1 MPLIAIGAPPLKIRG
16 RRMTRPAAM
25 RLFSHRTFPEALSKR
40 RTGGIYRAMS
50 AAITTAI
57 SAAGNDS
64 PRPAEIP
71 KIRIRGLRKR
81 FGPKIV
87 LDGVD
92 LDVMPSTSMVVI
104 GGSGSGKSVLLKC
117 ILGLID
123 PDDGRIEV
131 DGQDILTQSRRER
144 ELTRAR
150 IGMLFQNG
158 ALFDS
163 LPVWENVAFGLLA
176 RHATTRAGARD
187 RANDILQQVGLAA
200 SVGDLSPSEL
210 SGGMQKR
217 VALARAIAAQ
227 PDIMFFDEPTT
238 GLDPI
243 MGAVIDGLIVD
254 CVKRLGST
262 AIAITHDMAS
272 ARRIGDR
279 AAMLLNGRVVWCGPA
294 EALMNSGNPAV
305 DQFTHGRRE
314 GPIQME
320 LRR

>member
-1 MPLIAIGAPPLKIRG
+1 
-16 RRMTRPAAM
+16 
-25 RLFSHRTFPEALSKR
+25 
-40 RTGGIYRAMS
+40 MS
-50 AAITTAI
+50 
-57 SAAGNDS
+57 
-64 PRPAEIP
+64 EMP
-71 KIRIRGLRKR
+71 KIRVRGLVKR
-81 FGPKIV
+81 FGDKLV

-92 LDVMPSTSMVVI
+92 LDVPTGTSMVVI

-117 ILGLID
+117 ILGLLRPNAGTIEID
-123 PDDGRIEV
+123 GVDATSLAAHKREEV
-131 DGQDILTQSRRER
+131 RSH
-144 ELTRAR
+144 

-176 RHATTRAGARD
+176 RHGVERRAARA
-187 RANDILQQVGLAA
+187 RAAEILAQVGLDA
-200 SVGDLSPSEL
+200 SVGDLSPAEL

-217 VALARAIAAQ
+217 VALARAIAAR
-227 PDIMFFDEPTT
+227 PEILFFDEPTT

-262 AIAITHDMAS
+262 AVAITHDMAS
-272 ARRIGDR
+272 ARRIGDQ
-279 AAMLLNGRVVWCGPA
+279 AAMLHKGRIVWQGA
-294 EALMNSGNPAV
+294 ALHLMDSGNPLV

>member
-1 MPLIAIGAPPLKIRG
+1 
-16 RRMTRPAAM
+16 MT
-25 RLFSHRTFPEALSKR
+25 TPE
-40 RTGGIYRAMS
+40 
-50 AAITTAI
+50 
-57 SAAGNDS
+57 
-64 PRPAEIP
+64 PIP
-71 KIRIRGLRKR
+71 KIRLRNLRKS
-81 FGPKIV
+81 FGGKLV
-87 LDGVD
+87 LDGID
-92 LDVMPSTSMVVI
+92 LDILPTTSTVII

-117 ILGLID
+117 ILGLIE
-123 PDDGRIEV
+123 PDAGTIEIDGTN
-131 DGQDILTQSRRER
+131 ILTLPRREQESIR
-144 ELTRAR
+144 SR

-163 LPVWENVAFGLLA
+163 LQVWENVAFGLLA
-176 RHATTRAGARD
+176 QRKITRREAPRHAADFLA
-187 RANDILQQVGLAA
+187 QVGLAP
-200 SVGDLSPSEL
+200 SVGDLYPAEL

-243 MGAVIDGLIVD
+243 MGAVIDGLVVD

-262 AIAITHDMAS
+262 AVAITHDMAS
-272 ARRIGDR
+272 ARRIGDA
-279 AAMLLNGRVVWCGPA
+279 AAMIHRGRIIWSGPA
-294 EALMNSGNPAV
+294 SQLLDSGNPEV

>member
-1 MPLIAIGAPPLKIRG
+1 
-16 RRMTRPAAM
+16 
-25 RLFSHRTFPEALSKR
+25 
-40 RTGGIYRAMS
+40 MS
-50 AAITTAI
+50 DQT
-57 SAAGNDS
+57 
-64 PRPAEIP
+64 P
-71 KIRIRGLRKR
+71 KIRIRGLHKYFGAKR
-81 FGPKIV
+81 V

-92 LDVMPSTSMVVI
+92 LDVPRGTSLVVI

-117 ILGLID
+117 VLGLIE
-123 PDDGRIEV
+123 PDDGVIEI
-131 DGQDILTQSRRER
+131 DGKNILTMPRNER

-163 LPVWENVAFGLLA
+163 LPVWENVAFGLIASHKASRTDA
-176 RHATTRAGARD
+176 RARAD
-187 RANDILQQVGLAA
+187 DILGQVGLAA
-200 SVGDLSPSEL
+200 SVGDLSPAEL

-217 VALARAIAAQ
+217 VALARAIASQ

-272 ARRIGDR
+272 ARRIGDQ
-279 AAMLLNGRVVWCGPA
+279 AAMLLNGRIIWAGPA
-294 EALMNSGNPAV
+294 KDLMDSGNAEV

>member
-1 MPLIAIGAPPLKIRG
+1 
-16 RRMTRPAAM
+16 MTDV
-25 RLFSHRTFPEALSKR
+25 T
-40 RTGGIYRAMS
+40 
-50 AAITTAI
+50 
-57 SAAGNDS
+57 
-64 PRPAEIP
+64 P
-71 KIRIRGLRKR
+71 KIRLRGLRKS
-81 FGPKIV
+81 FGPKVV
-87 LDGVD
+87 LDGID
-92 LDVMPSTSMVVI
+92 LDVMPRTSLVII

-117 ILGLID
+117 ILGLIE
-123 PDDGRIEV
+123 PDGGTIEIDGRNV
-131 DGQDILTQSRRER
+131 LDMTRDER
-144 ELTRAR
+144 EETRAH
-150 IGMLFQNG
+150 IGMLFQAG

-163 LPVWENVAFGLLA
+163 LPVWENVAFGLIA
-176 RHATTRAGARD
+176 KHKVSRRAARD
-187 RANDILQQVGLAA
+187 KAAEFLAQVGLAP
-200 SVGDLSPSEL
+200 SVGDLAPSEL

-262 AIAITHDMAS
+262 AVAITHDMAS
-272 ARRIGDR
+272 ARRIGDM
-279 AAMLLNGRVVWCGPA
+279 AAMINHGKIIWDGPA
-294 EALMNSGNPAV
+294 SALMDSGNPEV

>member
-1 MPLIAIGAPPLKIRG
+1 MDTL
-16 RRMTRPAAM
+16 
-25 RLFSHRTFPEALSKR
+25 
-40 RTGGIYRAMS
+40 
-50 AAITTAI
+50 
-57 SAAGNDS
+57 
-64 PRPAEIP
+64 
-71 KIRIRGLRKR
+71 KIRIRGLSKR
-81 FGPKIV
+81 FGDKQV
-87 LDGVD
+87 LDGID
-92 LDVMPSTSMVVI
+92 LDLPAGTSLVVI

-117 ILGLID
+117 ILGLIE
-123 PDDGRIEV
+123 PDEGTIEIDGHAI
-131 DGQDILTQSRRER
+131 GAMSRDER
-144 ELTRAR
+144 EQTRAR

-176 RHATTRAGARD
+176 RKKATRRDAREK
-187 RANDILQQVGLAA
+187 ANAFLAQVGLADT
-200 SVGDLSPSEL
+200 VGDLSPAEL

-227 PDIMFFDEPTT
+227 PDILFFDEPTT

-272 ARRIGDR
+272 ARRIGDQ
-279 AAMLLNGRVVWCGPA
+279 AAMLLKGRIIWTGPA
-294 EALMNSGNPAV
+294 THLLDSGNAEV

>member
-1 MPLIAIGAPPLKIRG
+1 MD
-16 RRMTRPAAM
+16 AA
-25 RLFSHRTFPEALSKR
+25 SHPV
-40 RTGGIYRAMS
+40 
-50 AAITTAI
+50 
-57 SAAGNDS
+57 
-64 PRPAEIP
+64 P
-71 KIRIRGLRKR
+71 KIRLRGLRKQ

-87 LDGVD
+87 LDGID
-92 LDVMPSTSMVVI
+92 LDVLPGTSMVVI

-117 ILGLID
+117 ILGLTE
-123 PDDGRIEV
+123 PDDGLIEI
-131 DGQDILTQSRRER
+131 DGCDLLAMPRSER
-144 ELTRAR
+144 EQVRAG

-176 RHATTRAGARD
+176 RHKVRRASARD
-187 RANDILQQVGLAA
+187 RATGILQQVGLAA
-200 SVGDLSPSEL
+200 SVGDLAPSEL

-243 MGAVIDGLIVD
+243 IGAVIDGLIVD

-262 AIAITHDMAS
+262 AVAITHDMAS
-272 ARRIGDR
+272 ARRIGDT
-279 AAMLLNGRVVWCGPA
+279 AAMLHKGRIVWSGPA
-294 EALMNSGNPAV
+294 SELMDSGNPEV